1 MNNLKCINNY
11 TEDEL
16 KSLLPFVP
24 YEKIYIVYEYYHKS
38 RSIKVYDFANKHNIS
53 TSTLYRY
60 LNEIKK
66 LIYKTSNN

>member
-24 YEKIYIVYEYYHKS
+24 YKKIHIVYEYYHKS

-66 LIYKTSNN
+66 LIYITSNN